1 MAITSLS
8 AGLAIVAGA
17 LTVLSPC
24 VLPVLPVLVGRSLS
38 THRYGPVALVAGLV
52 GGFATAGSVLGIASS
67 WLAGLANT
75 LRYVGIFILL
85 LLGVLAIFPKW
96 SYLLLSYL
104 QLGRIKRTT
113 GVGLAG
119 EFWLGTQLG
128 LLWTPC
134 AGPVLGSILILAA
147 SKHEIVGTF
156 ALLLAFGVGAALPLL
171 AIAYAGRYASQS
183 LLGLRSRSEMLHR
196 IGGVLVAASAIAIL
210 LGWDVQIQ
218 LWLAPMFPRLPL

>member
-1 MAITSLS
+1 
-8 AGLAIVAGA
+8 
-17 LTVLSPC
+17 
-24 VLPVLPVLVGRSLS
+24 LPVLLGRSLS

-52 GGFATAGSVLGIASS
+52 GGFALAGSVLGVASS
-67 WLAGLANT
+67 WLAELTST

-85 LLGVLAIFPKW
+85 LMGLLAIFPKW
-96 SYLLLSYL
+96 NYLLLSYL

-113 GVGLAG
+113 GVGLTG

-134 AGPVLGSILILAA
+134 AGPVLGSILVLAA
-147 SKHEIVGTF
+147 SKHDIAGTF
-156 ALLLAFGVGAALPLL
+156 TLLLAYGVGGAIPLL
-171 AIAYAGRYASQS
+171 AIAYAGRYVSKS
-183 LLGLRSRSEMLHR
+183 LLGFRSQSETVHR

-218 LWLAPMFPRLPL
+218 LLLAPMFPRLPL

>member
-8 AGLAIVAGA
+8 AGLAILAGS

-38 THRYGPVALVAGLV
+38 THRYGPIALVAGLV
-52 GGFATAGSVLGIASS
+52 GGFATAGSLLGIASS
-67 WLAGLANT
+67 WLAELAST
-75 LRYVGIFILL
+75 LRFVGIFILL
-85 LLGVLAIFPKW
+85 LMGLLAIFPKL
-96 SYLLLSYL
+96 SYLLVSYL
-104 QLGRIKRTT
+104 QLGKIKRTT
-113 GVGLAG
+113 GVGLTG

-147 SKHEIVGTF
+147 AKHQITEAF
-156 ALLLAFGVGAALPLL
+156 LLLLAFGVGAALPLL
-171 AIAYAGRYASQS
+171 AIAYAGRYVSKS
-183 LLGLRSRSEMLHR
+183 LLGLRSRSEILHR
-196 IGGVLVAASAIAIL
+196 VGGVLVVASAIAIL
-210 LGWDVQIQ
+210 LGWDVEIQ